1 MKRLLVEIIDIKSN
15 FDKGSKGRDGDSE
28 EHFKHLREFLYC
40 EHTVGRNMNM
50 KGVFGKTSDGNEE
63 HVIGQWRQVTLAIN
77 WQRTCLNCV
86 SSLQRTCRRTRA
98 CVQRTDK

>member
-1 MKRLLVEIIDIKSN
+1 MERLLVEIIDIKSN

-63 HVIGQWRQVTLAIN
+63 HVIGQWRKRDPCYDVAENLAG
-77 WQRTCLNCV
+77 L
-86 SSLQRTCRRTRA
+86 SSA
-98 CVQRTDK
+98 FG